1 MAYSYDEILE
11 RMSDKYY
18 ELAGEEAERMSDSGI
33 KLRLLAGE
41 IFSLETNIDWLKR
54 QMFASTATGEELD
67 KHAAQRGLERFR
79 GKKASGALLLKVDV
93 PVEYDIV
100 IPMGTIFT
108 TWDGRLNFISTEEV
122 IIYKGTGYTFVEVE
136 AEKSGSEYNVG
147 LDEVTTIVTYFSIGL
162 GISNTSVFLG
172 GTDDESDEALRKRIA
187 ESMKNIPNG
196 ANLAFYRSLAMSVDG
211 VQSVSFGGENT
222 NSLSVYVAGRGEM
235 VSSNAIVQI
244 QTLLN
249 ENKIPGTEIR
259 VYNAAVI
266 NMDLNVRISIK
277 SGYVVSDVIAKVENA
292 VRNYFLDLSV
302 GQDAI
307 LAEIGSRI
315 INVDGVRNYEFVDAE
330 DKTAQSLQL
339 LRLMNLSVS
348 RKI

>member
-18 ELAGEEAERMSDSGI
+18 ELTGEEAERISDTGI

-41 IFSLETNIDWLKR
+41 IFSLGTNIDWLKQ

-79 GKKASGALLLKVDV
+79 GKKASGSLMLKVDV

-108 TWDGRLNFISTEEV
+108 TWDGRLNFISTEEA
-122 IIYKGTGYTFVEVE
+122 IIYKGTGYAFVEVE

-147 LDEVTTIVTYFSIGL
+147 LDQVTTIVTYFSIGL
-162 GISNTSVFLG
+162 GISNTSVFSG

-211 VQSVSFGGENT
+211 VQSVSFEGENT
-222 NSLSVYVAGRGEM
+222 HWLNVYVAGRGEM
-235 VSSNAIVQI
+235 VSSNVIVQI

-266 NMDLNVRISIK
+266 NMDLNIHISIK

-315 INVDGVRNYEFVDAE
+315 INVDGVRNYEFVGAE
-330 DKTAQSLQL
+330 DKTAQSIQL
-339 LRLMNLSVS
+339 FRLVNLNVS